1 MGYRK
6 PHGNPYFIDS
16 QVVSFAA
23 RYIIN
28 KGNVMKT
35 DPKSY
40 ILHLTVEEFIEV
52 LKENLP
58 ALEVQAQPQ
67 PAAAVEAKEGPTFT
81 GRLVYGIK
89 GIADLFDVCNKTA
102 SEWKKSWLK
111 PAIKQEGRKIM
122 TDVEYAL
129 KLYGQKRPQQPQA

>member
-1 MGYRK
+1 
-6 PHGNPYFIDS
+6 
-16 QVVSFAA
+16 
-23 RYIIN
+23 
-28 KGNVMKT
+28 MKT

-67 PAAAVEAKEGPTFT
+67 PAAAAETKEGPTFT
-81 GRLVYGIK
+81 GRLVYGIN

-102 SEWKKSWLK
+102 SEWKKSWFK

>member
-1 MGYRK
+1 
-6 PHGNPYFIDS
+6 
-16 QVVSFAA
+16 
-23 RYIIN
+23 
-28 KGNVMKT
+28 MKT
-35 DPKSY
+35 DPKTY
-40 ILHLTVEEFIEV
+40 ILHLTVEEFIEA
-52 LKENLP
+52 LKENI
-58 ALEVQAQPQ
+58 PQ
-67 PAAAVEAKEGPTFT
+67 LGAASKNTEENPQEEGPTFT

>member
-1 MGYRK
+1 MKKCNEALAERYPSGEMGISR
-6 PHGNPYFIDS
+6 
-16 QVVSFAA
+16 
-23 RYIIN
+23 R
-28 KGNVMKT
+28 
-35 DPKSY
+35 
-40 ILHLTVEEFIEV
+40 
-52 LKENLP
+52 
-58 ALEVQAQPQ
+58 
-67 PAAAVEAKEGPTFT
+67 PTFT